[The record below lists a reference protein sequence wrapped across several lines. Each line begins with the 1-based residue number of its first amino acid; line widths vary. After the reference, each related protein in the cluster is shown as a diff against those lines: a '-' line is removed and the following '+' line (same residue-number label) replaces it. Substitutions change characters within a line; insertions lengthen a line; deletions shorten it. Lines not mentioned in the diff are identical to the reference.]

1 MSSDRLAS
9 LVPRL
14 ERGGRFTRGEERG
27 GEGGGRRERD
37 VHRRGKTN
45 GLVTAA
51 TLRFKTGLIV
61 GFPDEKEE
69 EEEKKKVEEEDG
81 VYRVSDDTCNIS
93 NSSNSLNVYRRGPR
107 IVFSAPAS
115 LLFRR
120 FIVSSVFNGF
130 RGTAG
135 ALNLSNGS
143 HLTGGPLRT

>member
-9 LVPRL
+9 LVPHL

-27 GEGGGRRERD
+27 GEGGGLREGGGRSEHERRSD
-37 VHRRGKTN
+37 Q
-45 GLVTAA
+45 
-51 TLRFKTGLIV
+51 
-61 GFPDEKEE
+61 
-69 EEEKKKVEEEDG
+69 
-81 VYRVSDDTCNIS
+81 RVSDDTCNIS
-93 NSSNSLNVYRRGPR
+93 NSSNSLNVYRRGPP